1 MVICLIAILLGGCEN
16 DPPAIDLDQKKTSIE
31 VAKNVATNYT
41 QGGKLKA
48 HLTAPLMLRVQ
59 DTLPYV
65 EFPNTLHVDFYNG
78 DTIIESRLDARYAK
92 YTEARAIVFLRD
104 SVKLIS
110 TNGDTLL
117 CPQLY
122 WDRSKVGKEFYTT
135 MPVIVKTRTQI
146 IYGQKGMEISQDLK
160 TKSFYEITNS
170 VFRVPSSQFPE

>member
-1 MVICLIAILLGGCEN
+1 MSCLAVMIAFTGCEN
-16 DPPAIDLDQKKTSIE
+16 DQPPVADIKKKVSVET
-31 VAKNVATNYT
+31 AKNVAANYT
-41 QGGKLKA
+41 QGGRLKA

-59 DTLPYV
+59 DTMPYI

-78 DTIIESRLDARYAK
+78 DTVIESRLDAQYAK
-92 YTEARAIVFLRD
+92 YTEARSIVFLRD

-110 TNGDTLL
+110 TSGDTLL

-122 WDRSKVGKEFYTT
+122 WDRSKVGKEFNTT
-135 MPVIVKTRTQI
+135 MPVIVKTKTQI

-170 VFRVPSSQFPE
+170 VFRVPASQFPE